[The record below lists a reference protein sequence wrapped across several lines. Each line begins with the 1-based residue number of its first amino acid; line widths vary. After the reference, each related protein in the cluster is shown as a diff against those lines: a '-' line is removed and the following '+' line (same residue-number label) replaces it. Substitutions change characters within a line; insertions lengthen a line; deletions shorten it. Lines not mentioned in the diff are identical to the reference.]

1 MGGVSWVDRYLA
13 HPQADLAIL
22 AAAVVMCAG
31 LWLLV
36 LARRGRKAERRA
48 AASIEASRRVAVAPV
63 AAAADSADALR
74 ADPWLKMSDLERAI
88 GGRFD
93 LPVSLDM
100 ESDRSQPRAAA
111 TVAAPSSPSTPPRVQ
126 PTERPADLGVNQ
138 RLAQSLEQAAAC
150 LRRNEIDE
158 ARRLLEDVIRS
169 GDDTQRDFARL
180 LLSRLG

>member
-1 MGGVSWVDRYLA
+1 
-13 HPQADLAIL
+13 
-22 AAAVVMCAG
+22 
-31 LWLLV
+31 
-36 LARRGRKAERRA
+36 
-48 AASIEASRRVAVAPV
+48 
-63 AAAADSADALR
+63 
-74 ADPWLKMSDLERAI
+74 
-88 GGRFD
+88 
-93 LPVSLDM
+93 M